1 MLKNI
6 EFIDLLKNY
15 DTIIPVPISK
25 KRYKQRGYN
34 QSSLIAKKLAKEL
47 LKENF
52 KIKYNDDCLFK
63 TKNVIEQS
71 KLNKDNREKNIKG
84 AYEIF
89 HINQLKNKKILLV
102 DDIYTTG
109 STLRECSK
117 ILKKSNPKKIGVLTI
132 AKD

>member
-47 LKENF
+47 LKEN
-52 KIKYNDDCLFK
+52 FK